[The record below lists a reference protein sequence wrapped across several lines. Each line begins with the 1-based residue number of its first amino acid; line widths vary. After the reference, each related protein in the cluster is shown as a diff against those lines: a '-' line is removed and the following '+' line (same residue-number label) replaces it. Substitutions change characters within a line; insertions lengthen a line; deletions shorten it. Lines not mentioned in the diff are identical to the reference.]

1 MLQRLLVALVVA
13 VIPPIILIPVVIAAA
28 VELLALELPARE
40 LSAQELSAQELLEAG
55 DGANHFSGYQF
66 SVKVNVKK
74 AIAFSWRS
82 LENMI

>member
-1 MLQRLLVALVVA
+1 M
-13 VIPPIILIPVVIAAA
+13 VIGAAA
-28 VELLALELPARE
+28 ELLASELPV
-40 LSAQELSAQELLEAG
+40 AG
-55 DGANHFSGYQF
+55 DATNHVSGYQF

>member
-1 MLQRLLVALVVA
+1 MLQRRLAALMVA
-13 VIPPIILIPVVIAAA
+13 VIPPTLLIPVVIGAAA
-28 VELLALELPARE
+28 ELLASELPARE
-40 LSAQELSAQELLEAG
+40 LSAQELLVAG
-55 DGANHFSGYQF
+55 DDANHFSGYQF

>member
-1 MLQRLLVALVVA
+1 MRFMLQRLLVALVVA

-40 LSAQELSAQELLEAG
+40 LSAQELLVAG
-55 DGANHFSGYQF
+55 DDANHFSGYQF

-74 AIAFSWRS
+74 RSHFRAIA
-82 LENMI
+82 